1 MLTWQEYQEAVA
13 FLYENLEGEGRVE
26 KDVRIKDVDTGNYR
40 QIDVLLTVE
49 SKGHYLKIVIDAK
62 YHARKLDVKEIE
74 GVIGLANAIGADKA
88 AIVAANGW
96 SKAAEKKAKSSRLD
110 LRILT
115 TKDALSLLM
124 EWARIWT
131 IRSSAL
137 TKVFGPP
144 EDELYHAII
153 PLGRES
159 GGADVLIFREFLD
172 GYTYLTSDLTSVK
185 SKQVLSEIGNY
196 ELMICTKNK
205 SDWAAGI
212 ISDIAQ
218 YTLEKAVNPG
228 DTMDMDFPD
237 NSNLKALVFVEPA
250 LPEFE
255 FWGRKYSILLC
266 VGITES
272 ELEYAFAKGSA
283 ALLDLLED
291 NGILPYTDFDRVS
304 VV

>member
-74 GVIGLANAIGADKA
+74 GVIGLANAVGADKA

-96 SKAAEKKAKSSRLD
+96 SKAAEKKAKRSRLD

-124 EWARIWT
+124 EWSRIWK

-153 PLGRES
+153 PLERES
-159 GGADVLIFREFLD
+159 GGADVLIFREFID
-172 GYTYLTSDLTSVK
+172 GFTYLTSDLTSVK

-218 YTLEKAVNPG
+218 YTLEKTVNPG
-228 DTMDMDFPD
+228 NTMEMDFPD
-237 NSNLKALVFVEPA
+237 NSNLKALVFVEPE

-255 FWGRKYSILLC
+255 FWGREYSILLC
-266 VGITES
+266 VGVTES
-272 ELEYAFAKGSA
+272 ELEYAFEKGSA
-283 ALLDLLED
+283 ALLELLEE
-291 NGILPYTDFDRVS
+291 NEILPYTDFDRVP

>member
-13 FLYENLEGEGRVE
+13 FLYENLEGEGSVE

-49 SKGHYLKIVIDAK
+49 SKGHCLKIVIDAK

-74 GVIGLANAIGADKA
+74 GVIGLANAVGADKA

-96 SKAAEKKAKSSRLD
+96 SKAAEKKAKRSRLD

-124 EWARIWT
+124 EWSRIWK

-159 GGADVLIFREFLD
+159 GGADL
-172 GYTYLTSDLTSVK
+172 YSVYPE
-185 SKQVLSEIGNY
+185 QV
-196 ELMICTKNK
+196 
-205 SDWAAGI
+205 
-212 ISDIAQ
+212 
-218 YTLEKAVNPG
+218 
-228 DTMDMDFPD
+228 F
-237 NSNLKALVFVEPA
+237 
-250 LPEFE
+250 
-255 FWGRKYSILLC
+255 
-266 VGITES
+266 
-272 ELEYAFAKGSA
+272 
-283 ALLDLLED
+283 
-291 NGILPYTDFDRVS
+291 
-304 VV
+304 